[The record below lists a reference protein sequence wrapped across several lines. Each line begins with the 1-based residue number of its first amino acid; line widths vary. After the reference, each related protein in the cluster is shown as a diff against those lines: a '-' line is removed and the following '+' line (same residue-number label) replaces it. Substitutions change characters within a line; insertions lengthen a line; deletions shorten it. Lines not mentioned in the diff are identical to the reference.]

1 MVGNYISLVFTGHMV
16 DLPGRSHTRFPA
28 TLVGVAQK
36 VIESCVDR
44 QTRGRE
50 KEEVAGYASLARG
63 GDILF
68 HEICRERGFRTIVV
82 LPFPP
87 SQFLRSSVEGAEG
100 DWPRRFENLWNET
113 PASCR
118 HVLNLPQSDEAY
130 GICNQRILDL
140 AREGGEVQLIALWD
154 GGGGDGPGGTA
165 DLVKRAEALSGRKAA
180 IIDPHVL
187 ASGSEKSH
195 D

>member
-1 MVGNYISLVFTGHMV
+1 MAVKYISLVFTGHMV
-16 DLPGRSHTRFPA
+16 DRPGRSQARFPA
-28 TLVGVAQK
+28 ALVGAARRA
-36 VIESCVDR
+36 IEACVDR

-50 KEEVAGYASLARG
+50 KKDVAGYASLARG

-68 HEICRERGFRTIVV
+68 HEICRERDFRTVVV

-87 SQFLRSSVEGAEG
+87 AQFLRSSVEGAEG
-100 DWPRRFENLWNET
+100 DWPRSRTCGMKRLH
-113 PASCR
+113 PAAASWTF
-118 HVLNLPQSDEAY
+118 LNLMMPTGYAISAY
-130 GICNQRILDL
+130 

-165 DLVKRAEALSGRKAA
+165 DLVKRAEALSERKAA
-180 IIDPHVL
+180 IVDPHNL
-187 ASGSEKSH
+187 ADGSEESH